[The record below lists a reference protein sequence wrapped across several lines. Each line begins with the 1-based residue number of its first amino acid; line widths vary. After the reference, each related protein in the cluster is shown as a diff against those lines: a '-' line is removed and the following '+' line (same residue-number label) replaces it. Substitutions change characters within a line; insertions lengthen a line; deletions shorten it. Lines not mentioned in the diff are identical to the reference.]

1 MRRTPRRRW
10 SLGIDDPNGSWSLL
24 HSLACIVTSVV
35 RLPGRPRELS
45 VSCQSAATTVK
56 LGWLCADH
64 FDQVIAPAT
73 HECPHNEHL
82 RQSAGYSSTSESA
95 PPSRR
100 RHRPPGLAQFGRPD
114 GFLSRKGARVPPAA
128 SCTTTRE

>member
-73 HECPHNEHL
+73 HECPTTSTFVSQPATPPRRSQRHL
-82 RQSAGYSSTSESA
+82 LGGGIDRQAWLSSA
-95 PPSRR
+95 
-100 RHRPPGLAQFGRPD
+100 
-114 GFLSRKGARVPPAA
+114 
-128 SCTTTRE
+128 